1 METPQREDPKDA
13 LQSNVRRMQDA
24 ILQAQQRHAA
34 YMQTWMDHGGWAAYM
49 QTWMDHGGWAMS
61 RRDRGRLERRFGRE
75 IGRGEWRRKRG
86 PSLGPVIV
94 FFVLGFWFLST
105 AAHHSAA
112 DPVRWLGL
120 GFIVSAVALLIKAR
134 SRRRESETA
143 GQTQPVQ
150 SAEHPPTDSKQASP
164 HQAQTEPDRTEILC
178 EKLIREIRAGPQAL
192 REVVHKP
199 EETISSLRKACAA
212 LRERE
217 RSLRA
222 LVTPEDSRRLDGERA
237 ELTNRIRSETDA
249 VVRDRLSSA
258 LKSLE
263 DQVEQRSNIVTSAMR
278 LEAERTR
285 IHYALENLYTQVLSV
300 KSADAASAD
309 VAGAGLRESLSRLSD
324 EVSAV
329 AESLEAVS
337 REEDSLL
344 PAVSPIASEQSDPH
358 QRADREKS

>member
-1 METPQREDPKDA
+1 METPRHEDPKDA

-24 ILQAQQRHAA
+24 ILQAQQRHA
-34 YMQTWMDHGGWAAYM
+34 TYM

-61 RRDRGRLERRFGRE
+61 RRDRRRMERRLAREMGRD
-75 IGRGEWRRKRG
+75 EWRRKRG

-94 FFVLGFWFLST
+94 FFMLGFWFLSM

-134 SRRRESETA
+134 SRRRDSEA
-143 GQTQPVQ
+143 GVHRQPVQ
-150 SAEHPPTDSKQASP
+150 SAERPPTDSKQASP
-164 HQAQTEPDRTEILC
+164 QETQTQPDRTEILC
-178 EKLIREIRAGPQAL
+178 DKLIRVIRSGPQAL

-199 EETISSLRKACAA
+199 EETIASLRKACAA

-217 RSLRA
+217 RSLRG
-222 LVTPEDSRRLDGERA
+222 LVTPEDSRRLDAERA
-237 ELTNRIRSETDA
+237 ELTNRIRSENDA

-263 DQVEQRSNIVTSAMR
+263 DQVKQRSNIVTSAVR

-337 REEDSLL
+337 RGEDSLL
-344 PAVSPIASEQSDPH
+344 PPVSPVTSEQTDSN
-358 QRADREKS
+358 QRADRERS

>member
-1 METPQREDPKDA
+1 MKPPEHEDAKDA

-24 ILQAQQRHAA
+24 ILQAQQRQAA
-34 YMQTWMDHGGWAAYM
+34 YIQTWMSEGS
-49 QTWMDHGGWAMS
+49 WMS
-61 RRDRGRLERRFGRE
+61 PRRRRRLERRFSRQIERE
-75 IGRGEWRRKRG
+75 EWRRRRE
-86 PSLGPVIV
+86 PAWAPAIV
-94 FFVLGFWFLST
+94 FFVLGFWFLSM

-120 GFIVSAVALLIKAR
+120 GFIVGAVAFLMRAR
-134 SRRRESETA
+134 NRRRESEEVEA
-143 GQTQPVQ
+143 QPVQ
-150 SAEHPPTDSKQASP
+150 SAERPPVASQQAAP
-164 HQAQTEPDRTEILC
+164 PQQARTEPDRTEALC
-178 EKLIREIRAGPQAL
+178 EKLIQEVRVSPQAL
-192 REVVHKP
+192 RQVLHRP
-199 EETISSLRKACAA
+199 EETIASLRKACAA

-217 RSLRA
+217 SSLRA
-222 LVTPEDSRRLDGERA
+222 LVTPEDSRRLEAERA
-237 ELTNRIRSETDA
+237 ELTGRIQSETDQ

-263 DQVEQRSNIVTSAMR
+263 DQVKQRSNIVTSAAR

-309 VAGAGLRESLSRLSD
+309 VAGAGLRQSLSRLSD

-337 REEDSLL
+337 REDESLL
-344 PAVSPIASEQSDPH
+344 APVSPVSSGESTSGQPAGRERQVLRCTRGIAS
-358 QRADREKS
+358 

>member
-1 METPQREDPKDA
+1 MEPSQREDAKDA

-24 ILQAQQRHAA
+24 ILQAQRRQ
-34 YMQTWMDHGGWAAYM
+34 AAYM

-61 RRDRGRLERRFGRE
+61 RRERRRMERRFSRQIDRE
-75 IGRGEWRRKRG
+75 EWRRRRR
-86 PSLGPVIV
+86 PTLGPVIV

-112 DPVRWLGL
+112 NPVRWLGL

-134 SRRRESETA
+134 NRRREAEPSTEA
-143 GQTQPVQ
+143 QPVQ
-150 SAEHPPTDSKQASP
+150 SAERPPTDSKQASS
-164 HQAQTEPDRTEILC
+164 QQTRPEPDRTETLC
-178 EKLIREIRAGPQAL
+178 EKLIQEIRAGPQAL

-199 EETISSLRKACAA
+199 EETIASLRKACAA

-222 LVTPEDSRRLDGERA
+222 MVTKEDSRRLDAERD
-237 ELTNRIRSETDA
+237 ELTNRIRSETDE

-263 DQVEQRSNIVTSAMR
+263 EQVKQRSNIVTSAAR

-309 VAGAGLRESLSRLSD
+309 VAGTGLRQSLNRLSD

-337 REEDSLL
+337 RGEDSVL
-344 PAVSPIASEQSDPH
+344 PPVSRVSSEQSDSNL
-358 QRADREKS
+358 RADRETS